1 MPENEEVSFDWMDIT
16 ERGFKTLAQAA
27 IASGAVVLA
36 NGWIS
41 GEDIEPTVLVN
52 AVIPVLAAA
61 ISFVWNT
68 IKGYR
73 LIHKKEL
80 E

>member
-1 MPENEEVSFDWMDIT
+1 MPENEISYDWMDIV
-16 ERGFKTLAQAA
+16 ERGYKTLIQAGT
-27 IASGAVVLA
+27 ASGAGVVL
-36 NGWIS
+36 NGWFT
-41 GEDIEPTVLVN
+41 GAGIELTVLYNV
-52 AVIPVLAAA
+52 AVPVIAAG